1 MSIFKQSLYLLL
13 CISATLCFAKT
24 AQPVNDTLFDN
35 YIEFDK
41 HSQGKIYGPKER
53 YNNYKKKQDLTGIV
67 YVEIYTFNDESD
79 LKRWQDQIESYIPS
93 KHEMLQKNKEQQVK
107 KQGYNDV
114 RISSKPL
121 VKQTT
126 GAPDTYFLICK
137 SMVIGESDFWPITS
151 MIYVTYQSTTKT
163 IGVAEYHFSAK
174 DTAEFASIKASLV
187 KFCTEKI
194 QSRTAQ
200 TQNNQNESS
209 AAKTEPTV
217 SKPSSYWLPP
227 FGMFRGICTVAMSP
241 FNLVRAFHKMH
252 NTFKRK
258 KCEWLWCLPTLW
270 IAVGGIG
277 TIETVGDC
285 VMGAL
290 DILSLGFLGNKFYS
304 GDVTPWFWERDN
316 DPILSWKRD

>member
-1 MSIFKQSLYLLL
+1 M
-13 CISATLCFAKT
+13 
-24 AQPVNDTLFDN
+24 
-35 YIEFDK
+35 
-41 HSQGKIYGPKER
+41 
-53 YNNYKKKQDLTGIV
+53 
-67 YVEIYTFNDESD
+67 
-79 LKRWQDQIESYIPS
+79 KRWQDQIESYILS
-93 KHEMLQKNKEQQVK
+93 KHEILQKNTEQQVK

-126 GAPDTYFLICK
+126 GAPDTYFLTRKLIVTGK
-137 SMVIGESDFWPITS
+137 SDKKTMFFIATS

-209 AAKTEPTV
+209 AAKTEPPTV
-217 SKPSSYWLPP
+217 SYPSSYWRPP
-227 FGMFRGICTVAMSP
+227 LGMFRGICTVAMSP
-241 FNLVRAFHKMH
+241 FNLVRAIPKAHKM
-252 NTFKRK
+252 FGW
-258 KCEWLWCLPTLW
+258 EWEPPFVLLGVA
-270 IAVGGIG
+270 IALIPC

-285 VMGAL
+285 VMGTL

-316 DPILSWKRD
+316 DSFVSWEKD